1 MKVARK
7 ATVRNAK
14 TKRAMRDA
22 IKQFRTSLTTRGDS
36 ATALIEAQKTIDVA
50 VKKNVINKSRAARK
64 KSQLASEAKAAG
76 VKLDKKKAPKATK
89 TTAKKTKAAPA
100 KKTTA
105 AKKPAKKTTTTKK
118 STTKK

>member
-105 AKKPAKKTTTTKK
+105 AKKPTTTKK